1 MGLKAIKLLSKMII
15 TLLLLTVSTVVS
27 AGSVWDGSVSIARY
41 GYLPQTGMYA
51 ASNAFPQNTRVTVT
65 NPDTGKSVDVIV
77 LERLEDNNLFLVLSA
92 DAAESVGIGYG
103 DIFHGSI
110 SEQVAAGPGAEDDF
124 AYNPDPDINPAA
136 LSGEYSELA
145 LIQEYID
152 NELGGV
158 DESLIIPDTEIEL
171 EVPDPVEIIEDV
183 EVVIAEI
190 EEPVEK
196 IVEDI
201 PVVEDIISET
211 EGPIEDISD
220 PVLVPEDLAPEIV
233 EEIHG
238 VEDEPDIPLVENM
251 PHEDVYKD
259 EPDDILPLP
268 ELVELTPASELIED
282 DIPLVVGMST
292 SIPSVIVA
300 TTDISDNI
308 PELPVPE
315 EDRPVITSMSM
326 EILKETETEITISE
340 LPALPLIEVESVLSD
355 EKPIAVTMTADVI
368 EIEEVEDISPI
379 LPLVVA
385 FEGDSEIPLVEEFL
399 AEEPDVEDE
408 IVVAVTEPVIE
419 SPPEDELLVD
429 IEVVLEPSDLRPP
442 VVDIA
447 EETELVDTVVE
458 EITSVSEP
466 VEDELVAVVEVE
478 EALVSAAA
486 TYNMTRVLVEDS
498 YYIQLGAY
506 REQYSAL
513 DLAGRLG
520 GMYPVTVFIS
530 DSSDTFNYKVMV
542 GPLGQD
548 ESGAVMYS
556 FRSSG
561 YPDAFLRKGL

>member
-1 MGLKAIKLLSKMII
+1 MGLKAIKLLSKTII

-27 AGSVWDGSVSIARY
+27 AGSVWDGSVSVARY

-110 SEQVAAGPGAEDDF
+110 SEQVAAGPGTEDDF

-145 LIQEYID
+145 LIQEYIN
-152 NELGGV
+152 NELSGV

-171 EVPDPVEIIEDV
+171 EAPEPVEVIEDV
-183 EVVIAEI
+183 EVV
-190 EEPVEK
+190 
-196 IVEDI
+196 D
-201 PVVEDIISET
+201 
-211 EGPIEDISD
+211 
-220 PVLVPEDLAPEIV
+220 
-233 EEIHG
+233 G

-251 PHEDVYKD
+251 PPENVYID

-268 ELVELTPASELIED
+268 ELVELTPASDLVED
-282 DIPLVVGMST
+282 DIPLVVGMSA
-292 SIPSVIVA
+292 SVPSVIVA
-300 TTDISDNI
+300 SADISDEI
-308 PELPVPE
+308 PELPVPA

-326 EILKETETEITISE
+326 EILEETETEITISE
-340 LPALPLIEVESVLSD
+340 LPALPLIEVEAVLSD

-385 FEGDSEIPLVEEFL
+385 FEEDSEIPSVEEFL

-419 SPPEDELLVD
+419 SPPEDELLMDV
-429 IEVVLEPSDLRPP
+429 EVVLEPSDPRPP

-447 EETELVDTVVE
+447 EETEVVDTVVK
-458 EITSVSEP
+458 EITTVSEP
-466 VEDELVAVVEVE
+466 VEDELAAVVEVE
-478 EALVSAAA
+478 EAPVPAAA
-486 TYNMTRVLVEDS
+486 MYNMTRVLAEDS

-520 GMYPVTVFIS
+520 GMYPVTVYIS